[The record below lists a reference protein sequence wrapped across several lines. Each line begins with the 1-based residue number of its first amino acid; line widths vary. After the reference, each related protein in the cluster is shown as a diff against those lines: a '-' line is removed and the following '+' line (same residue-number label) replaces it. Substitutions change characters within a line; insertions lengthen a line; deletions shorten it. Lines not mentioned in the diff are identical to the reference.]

1 MYHEL
6 FQIKKCPTLVVR
18 VEAQEQANKSH
29 VSYDNENLY
38 QKTLI
43 FLFDSRIVALR
54 GKAVLVWK

>member
-6 FQIKKCPTLVVR
+6 FQIKKCPTLAVR

-38 QKTLI
+38 QKH
-43 FLFDSRIVALR
+43 
-54 GKAVLVWK
+54 